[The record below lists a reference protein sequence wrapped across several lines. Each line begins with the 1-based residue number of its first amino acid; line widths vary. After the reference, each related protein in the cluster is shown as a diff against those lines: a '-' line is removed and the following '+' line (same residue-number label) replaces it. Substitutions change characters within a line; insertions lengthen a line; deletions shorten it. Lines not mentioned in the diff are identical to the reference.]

1 METLSWYLLTFLLN
15 SLWQI
20 PVIACVVAL
29 AAWLLRY
36 GPANHRHAVW
46 VVALIASAALP
57 IISTITA
64 TSRRNT
70 SNAFTVPALPQ
81 QAESSTSRNARPTVS
96 SQDPLSRTI
105 TYKQTTATTLALAY
119 LVLLSSARR

>member
-1 METLSWYLLTFLLN
+1 METISWYVLTFLLN

-20 PVIACVVAL
+20 PVILCGATL

-57 IISTITA
+57 IFSTSTV
-64 TSRRNT
+64 TSQRTTSIAFIVPVPPQRVEPAPSRNT
-70 SNAFTVPALPQ
+70 TPI
-81 QAESSTSRNARPTVS
+81 VS
-96 SQDPLSRTI
+96 
-105 TYKQTTATTLALAY
+105 
-119 LVLLSSARR
+119 